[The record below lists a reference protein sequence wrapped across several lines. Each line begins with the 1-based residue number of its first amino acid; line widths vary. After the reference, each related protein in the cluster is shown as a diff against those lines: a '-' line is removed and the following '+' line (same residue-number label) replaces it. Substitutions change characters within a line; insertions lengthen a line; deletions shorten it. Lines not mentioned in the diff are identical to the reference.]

1 MAAQL
6 ANLAECASHS
16 AKGLNKMIIV
26 LNKPQRGKDQLGT
39 VSLQQQQ
46 QHR

>member
-6 ANLAECASHS
+6 ANLAEYASHS
-16 AKGLNKMIIV
+16 AKGLNNMIIV
-26 LNKPQRGKDQLGT
+26 LKEPHRGKDQLGT

-46 QHR
+46 HR